1 VLRRVAEHAVAEVA
15 GDRGVDDIAELA
27 DVAGDAQLDPVLA
40 QTGGQLGEHL
50 CRGDVDER
58 TGLRVED
65 DEAGLRCAQ
74 PFDLLSDVV
83 AVGEEE
89 PGLARM
95 TTLCWSGWSPSWR
108 STSSHAFPDLTS
120 LATCGRDTRYS
131 SGSIDAAMP
140 MNSPGRVSK
149 TSTPSI
155 AAIAA
160 EKSARAA
167 KL

>member
-58 TGLRVED
+58 TGSASRTTRRVS
-65 DEAGLRCAQ
+65 GVHNRSICSLTSS
-74 PFDLLSDVV
+74 LLAKKSP
-83 AVGEEE
+83 A
-89 PGLARM
+89 LTRM

-131 SGSIDAAMP
+131 SSIDAAMP
-140 MNSPGRVSK
+140 MNRPGSVSK
-149 TSTPSI
+149 TNTPSI